1 MKVVYNWLKEFVDVT
16 ASPAELRARLSLA
29 GLAVDSIE
37 ETAAGP
43 VLDAEVTANRPD
55 WLGHLGIAREVAA
68 IYRLP
73 LKPLHPKLKESA
85 AKAAD
90 ATRVEIAAPDLCGRF
105 TARVLRGVK
114 VQPSPDWL
122 RQGLE
127 AIGEKSINNVVDVSN
142 YVMFELG
149 HPLHAFDLDQLQE
162 QRIVV
167 RRAKPGEK
175 IRTLDGAERTL
186 TKDMSVVADAARAVG
201 IGGVM
206 GGAETEISFST
217 RNVLI
222 ECAWFDPVSVRRAA
236 KALGLRTEASYR
248 FERGADP
255 EMAELASRR
264 AAELIQQV
272 GGGELL
278 AGVVDVYPQR
288 TSEKKIELSR
298 EELLRVMGADV
309 PDRDVEAI
317 LGALGF
323 HPVRVDV
330 NRGSDGSIAAVWE
343 CRQVSWRQ
351 DVTRGIDLIEEV
363 ARHYGYDKFPP
374 RLPPAKLPAHRLPH
388 AEAQDRLRERLVALG
403 YQEIVEI
410 PIVDTQRNELFR
422 PENLAPAV
430 IGNPLAEDA
439 SVMRSTG
446 TVSMLR
452 AIEWNLNHGQ
462 RDLRLFEI
470 GKTYELRDGEPV
482 ETQVL
487 TLGATGMAQ
496 EKTIHE
502 AAREFSFA
510 DLKGDLDR
518 IGELAG
524 GFTWQLGGPQ
534 WLTASRAARLSLST
548 QGGSWS
554 VTVGANSGPSADVDT
569 RSTTLPGPYF
579 AVAGQLARRIAELY
593 KFRQD
598 VFVAELKLESLV
610 TSVETAAAARRFK
623 PLPRF
628 PAVERDFSLVL
639 SDGVTFTNV
648 AETIRS
654 LQIAELE
661 SIEAADRLTYA
672 EMKELIGKDL
682 EPELAK
688 VFKPGTYTLMIRVK
702 FQSAQATFTDAQLND
717 LSARI
722 VAALQANLGA
732 TLRAN

>member
-1 MKVVYNWLKEFVDVT
+1 MKLWRHGMPSVLVLYIFEANEKMKVVYNWLKEFVDVT
-16 ASPAELRARLSLA
+16 ASPADLRARLSLA
-29 GLAVDSIE
+29 GVAVDSIE
-37 ETAAGP
+37 ESAAGP

-55 WLGHLGIAREVAA
+55 CLGHLGIAREVAA

-85 AKAAD
+85 EKVAD

-127 AIGEKSINNVVDVSN
+127 AIGEKSINNVVDVTN

-149 HPLHAFDLDQLQE
+149 HPLHAFDFDKLQE
-162 QRIVV
+162 HRIVV

-186 TKDMSVVADAARAVG
+186 TKDMCVVADAARAVG

-222 ECAWFDPVSVRRAA
+222 ECAWFDPISIRRTS
-236 KALGLRTEASYR
+236 KALGLRSEASYR

-264 AAELIQQV
+264 AAELIQRV
-272 GGGELL
+272 AGGELL
-278 AGVVDVYPQR
+278 AGVVDVYPHPAP
-288 TSEKKIELSR
+288 EKKIELSR
-298 EELLRVMGADV
+298 KELLRVMGADV
-309 PDRDVEAI
+309 PDRDIEAI
-317 LGALGF
+317 LSALGF

-374 RLPPAKLPAHRLPH
+374 RLPAAKLPAHRLPH
-388 AEAQDRLRERLVALG
+388 AEAQDRLRERIVALG

-470 GKTYELRDGEPV
+470 GKSYELRDGEPV

-496 EKTIHE
+496 EKTIYE

-518 IGELAG
+518 IGELVG
-524 GFTWQLGGPQ
+524 GLAWQSGGPQ
-534 WLTASRAARLSLST
+534 WLTGSRAAQISL
-548 QGGSWS
+548 
-554 VTVGANSGPSADVDT
+554 ANKSAASADI
-569 RSTTLPGPYF
+569 G
-579 AVAGQLARRIAELY
+579 VAGQLAKRIADLY

-598 VFVAELKLESLV
+598 VFVAELKLEPLV
-610 TSVETAAAARRFK
+610 TGVEAANAARRFK

-639 SDGVTFTNV
+639 ADGVAFAQV
-648 AETIRS
+648 VETIRS
-654 LQIAELE
+654 LQIAEVE
-661 SIEAADRLTYA
+661 SIEAADLFRGGQVPA
-672 EMKELIGKDL
+672 GK
-682 EPELAK
+682 
-688 VFKPGTYTLMIRVK
+688 FSLMIRVK
-702 FQSAQATFTDAQLND
+702 FQSGEATFTDAQLND
-717 LSARI
+717 FSARI
-722 VAALQANLGA
+722 VAALQQKLGA
-732 TLRAN
+732 TLRAI

>member
-1 MKVVYNWLKEFVDVT
+1 MKVVYNWLKQFVDVT
-16 ASPAELRARLSLA
+16 ASPADLRARLSLA
-29 GLAVDSIE
+29 GVAVDSIE

-55 WLGHLGIAREVAA
+55 CLGHLGIAREVAA

-73 LKPLHPKLKESA
+73 LKPLHPKLKESTE
-85 AKAAD
+85 KAAD
-90 ATRVEIAAPDLCGRF
+90 ATRVEIQAPDLCGRF

-127 AIGEKSINNVVDVSN
+127 AIGEKSINNVVDVTN

-149 HPLHAFDLDQLQE
+149 HPLHAFDFDKLHE
-162 QRIVV
+162 HRIVV
-167 RRAKPGEK
+167 RRAKPAEK
-175 IRTLDGAERTL
+175 IRTLDGADRTL
-186 TKDMSVVADAARAVG
+186 TKDMCVIADAARAVS

-222 ECAWFDPVSVRRAA
+222 ECAWFDPISVRRTS
-236 KALGLRTEASYR
+236 KALGLRSEASYR

-272 GGGELL
+272 AGGELL
-278 AGVVDVYPQR
+278 AGVVDVYPHPEL
-288 TSEKKIELSR
+288 EKKIELSR
-298 EELLRVMGADV
+298 QELLRVMGADV
-309 PDRDVEAI
+309 PDRDIEAI
-317 LGALGF
+317 LSALGF

-374 RLPPAKLPAHRLPH
+374 RLPPAKQSAHRLPH
-388 AEAQDRLRERLVALG
+388 AEAQDRLRERIVALG

-462 RDLRLFEI
+462 RNLRLFEI
-470 GKTYELRDGEPV
+470 GKTYELRDGAPV

-487 TLGATGMAQ
+487 TLGSTGMAQ
-496 EKTIHE
+496 EKTIYD
-502 AAREFSFA
+502 AAREFTFA

-518 IGELAG
+518 IGELVG
-524 GFTWQLGGPQ
+524 GFAWQLGGPQ
-534 WLTASRAARLSLST
+534 WLTSSRAAHIALAAKSPAP
-548 QGGSWS
+548 
-554 VTVGANSGPSADVDT
+554 AN
-569 RSTTLPGPYF
+569 F
-579 AVAGQLARRIAELY
+579 AIAGQLAKRIADIY

-598 VFVAELKLESLV
+598 VFVAELKLEPLV
-610 TSVETAAAARRFK
+610 TGVEAANAARRFK

-639 SDGVTFTNV
+639 ADGVAFAQV
-648 AETIRS
+648 VETIRS

-661 SIEAADRLTYA
+661 SIEAADLFRGGQVPA
-672 EMKELIGKDL
+672 GK
-682 EPELAK
+682 
-688 VFKPGTYTLMIRVK
+688 FSLMIRVR
-702 FQSAQATFTDAQLND
+702 FQSAEATFTDAQLND
-717 LSARI
+717 FSARI
-722 VAALQANLGA
+722 VAALQQKLGA
-732 TLRAN
+732 TLRAI

>member
-1 MKVVYNWLKEFVDVT
+1 MKIVYNWLKEFADVT
-16 ASPAELRARLSLA
+16 ASPADLRARLSLA
-29 GLAVDSIE
+29 GVAVDSIE

-55 WLGHLGIAREVAA
+55 CLGHLGIAREVAA

-73 LKPLHPKLKESA
+73 LKPLHPKLKESPE
-85 AKAAD
+85 KTAD
-90 ATRVEIAAPDLCGRF
+90 ATRVEIQVPDLCGRF
-105 TARVLRGVK
+105 TARVLRGVN

-127 AIGEKSINNVVDVSN
+127 AIGEKSINNVVDVTN

-149 HPLHAFDLDQLQE
+149 HPLHAFDFDKLQE
-162 QRIVV
+162 HRIVV

-186 TKDMSVVADAARAVG
+186 TKDMCVVADAGRAVG

-222 ECAWFDPVSVRRAA
+222 ECAWFDPISIRRTS
-236 KALGLRTEASYR
+236 KALGLRSEASYR

-255 EMAELASRR
+255 AMAELASRR

-272 GGGELL
+272 AGGELL
-278 AGVVDVYPQR
+278 AGVVDVYPHRAPEQ
-288 TSEKKIELSR
+288 KIELSR
-298 EELLRVMGADV
+298 QELLRVMGADV
-309 PDRDVEAI
+309 PDRDIEAI
-317 LGALGF
+317 LSALGF

-351 DVTRGIDLIEEV
+351 DVTRSIDLIEEV

-388 AEAQDRLRERLVALG
+388 AGVQDRLRERIVALG

-422 PENLAPAV
+422 PEDLAPAV

-439 SVMRSTG
+439 AVMRSTG

-462 RDLRLFEI
+462 RNLRLFEI

-487 TLGATGMAQ
+487 TLGATGLAQ
-496 EKTIHE
+496 EKTIYE
-502 AAREFSFA
+502 AAREFGFA

-524 GFTWQLGGPQ
+524 GFSWQSGGPL
-534 WLTASRAARLSLST
+534 WLTGSRAAQLSLAGKSAAP
-548 QGGSWS
+548 
-554 VTVGANSGPSADVDT
+554 ANSGV
-569 RSTTLPGPYF
+569 
-579 AVAGQLARRIAELY
+579 VGQLAKRIADIY

-598 VFVAELKLESLV
+598 VFVAELKLEPLV
-610 TSVETAAAARRFK
+610 TGVEAANAARRFK

-639 SDGVTFTNV
+639 ADGVTFAQVV
-648 AETIRS
+648 ATIRS

-661 SIEAADRLTYA
+661 SIEAADLFRGGQVPA
-672 EMKELIGKDL
+672 GK
-682 EPELAK
+682 
-688 VFKPGTYTLMIRVK
+688 FSLMIRVK
-702 FQSAQATFTDAQLND
+702 FQSADATFTDAQLSD
-717 LSARI
+717 FSARI
-722 VAALQANLGA
+722 VAALQQKLGA
-732 TLRAN
+732 ALRAI